1 MWREGRKLKNKKNN
15 TGTFFSFFFLWQTR
29 SKKKKKWV
37 GVLSC
42 FYLFL
47 PLKPVLPAILLVLSC
62 YYLGDGCDMLII
74 YGSEKIDFP
83 EQKCFQFSQGH
94 NFMSTTK

>member
-1 MWREGRKLKNKKNN
+1 M
-15 TGTFFSFFFLWQTR
+15 
-29 SKKKKKWV
+29 V
-37 GVLSC
+37 SC

-47 PLKPVLPAILLVLSC
+47 PLKSVLPTILLVLYY

-83 EQKCFQFSQGH
+83 QQKCFQFSQGH

>member
-1 MWREGRKLKNKKNN
+1 MFGEKK
-15 TGTFFSFFFLWQTR
+15 
-29 SKKKKKWV
+29 
-37 GVLSC
+37 VLSC
-42 FYLFL
+42 FFF
-47 PLKPVLPAILLVLSC
+47 PPALKPVFPAVLLVLYY

-83 EQKCFQFSQGH
+83 QQKCFQFFLGH

>member
-1 MWREGRKLKNKKNN
+1 MI
-15 TGTFFSFFFLWQTR
+15 TGETSAFSLLFLLQTCLGE
-29 SKKKKKWV
+29 K
-37 GVLSC
+37 VLSC
-42 FYLFL
+42 FLFFF
-47 PLKPVLPAILLVLSC
+47 LKPVLLAILLLLYY

-83 EQKCFQFSQGH
+83 QQKCFQFSLGH

>member
-1 MWREGRKLKNKKNN
+1 MIAGETFAFSLLFLLQTCWGKK
-15 TGTFFSFFFLWQTR
+15 GVILLFFVSFFF
-29 SKKKKKWV
+29 
-37 GVLSC
+37 
-42 FYLFL
+42 FFL
-47 PLKPVLPAILLVLSC
+47 KSVLPAVLLVLYY

-83 EQKCFQFSQGH
+83 QQKCFQFSLGH